1 MARPVL
7 LRWSRQKGI
16 MMKRCVS
23 RSALTLM
30 TVAAFVGLAVALARD
45 ERAIAQASNRP
56 TLNDPVARLVRQLER
71 REVSLEFRPG
81 SGYLR
86 SVLDRLDVN
95 IDSQVLVFSKTS
107 FQQPLISPRAPRAI
121 FFNDRVAVGSVQG
134 GDVLELMSLDPT
146 QGFMFYTLDARQ
158 SDAPRFA
165 PRGAECV
172 FCHLPGNHGA
182 AGLVVASVIPDP
194 QGLPLFTGSFF
205 GTTDQRT
212 PFDQR
217 WGGWYVTGT
226 HGSQTHMG
234 NAVAPDPDRPG
245 DLDQSANGNVT
256 TLAGRFDAAHYLTS
270 TSDIVALMTL
280 AHQAGVTNRILG
292 LSRQY
297 ERSQRGWGNDGDAR
311 TLDDAIDDLAG
322 HMLFVDEAPL
332 REPVAGVSTFTK
344 TFPTR
349 GPRDGRGRSLRDF
362 DLRTRLFRHRLSYM
376 VYSEAFDGMPARLL
390 ERVYRRLY
398 DVLTGNDTRERFA
411 ALSADDRRTIL
422 EIVRGTKASLPGY
435 WQLATSGH

>member
-1 MARPVL
+1 
-7 LRWSRQKGI
+7 
-16 MMKRCVS
+16 MKCVS
-23 RSALTLM
+23 RSAFTLLTI
-30 TVAAFVGLAVALARD
+30 AAFVSIAVVLARD
-45 ERAIAQASNRP
+45 ARVIAQASNRP
-56 TLNDPVARLVRQLER
+56 TLNDPVAGLDRQLER

-95 IDSQVLVFSKTS
+95 VDSQVLVFSKTS
-107 FQQPLISPRAPRAI
+107 FQQQLISPRAPRAI

-134 GDVLELMSLDPT
+134 AEVLELMSLDPT
-146 QGFMFYTLDARQ
+146 QGFMFYTLGAHQ

-165 PRGAECV
+165 PRGVECV

-182 AGLVVASVIPDP
+182 AGLVVASVIPDA
-194 QGLPLFTGSFF
+194 QGLPFFTGSFF

-226 HGSQTHMG
+226 HGSATHMG
-234 NAVAPDPDRPG
+234 NAVAPDLEHPL
-245 DLDQSANGNVT
+245 DLDQSASGNLT
-256 TLAGRFDAAHYLTS
+256 TLAGKFDAANYLAS

-280 AHQAGVTNRILG
+280 EHQAGVTNRILG
-292 LSRQY
+292 LSRLY
-297 ERSQRGWGNDGDAR
+297 ERSQRGWGNDGAAR
-311 TLDDAIDDLAG
+311 ALDDAIDDLAG

-332 REPVAGVSTFTK
+332 REPVAGVSTFTH

-349 GPRDGRGRSLRDF
+349 GPRDGHGRSLRDF
-362 DLRTRLFRHRLSYM
+362 DLRTRLFRYHLSYM

-398 DVLTGNDTRERFA
+398 DVLIGNDTRDKFA
-411 ALSADDRRTIL
+411 ALTADDRRTAL
-422 EIVRGTKASLPGY
+422 EIIRETKTGLPAY
-435 WQLATSGH
+435 WLPAASGH